1 MEVALS
7 YKTIS
12 NNQPILC
19 EIGESP
25 IWLASH
31 QSLFWVD
38 TESFHIHKYSLLT
51 QHHQRIKVPV
61 AVTAIAP
68 TQSLDWLAATKT
80 GLYRCDFS
88 FKDFEFI
95 LDPTEGI
102 EHIRINDAV
111 NCPNGNLWFGTMN
124 EQQLDQPDGCIYR
137 YQAKA
142 HTLSQ
147 LDDNYAVANG
157 IAFNAKL
164 KRAYISN
171 MFRGQ
176 VIELQMNSD
185 WSAVINKRVFIQFEE
200 QQGLP
205 DGLTTDNM
213 GNIHVCH
220 WDKGCISI
228 YNPLG
233 QRLDV
238 IDLPAQHATRCT
250 FGGENLNSL
259 FITTAWYGMTDQAKD
274 EQPLSG
280 STFVMPAPFLGK
292 VEHVFSG

>member
-1 MEVALS
+1 MS
-7 YKTIS
+7 YKTIPT
-12 NNQPILC
+12 NQPLLC

-38 TESFHIHKYSLLT
+38 TENFHIHKYSLPT
-51 QHHQRIKVPV
+51 QYHQKIKVPV

-68 TQSLDWLAATKT
+68 TQNSDWLVATKT
-80 GLYRCDFS
+80 GLYRCDFN
-88 FKDFEFI
+88 FKHFEFI

-102 EHIRINDAV
+102 EHIRLNDAV
-111 NCPNGNLWFGTMN
+111 NCPNGDLWFGTMN
-124 EQQLDQPDGCIYR
+124 EEQLNQPDGCIYR
-137 YQAKA
+137 YQAKT
-142 HTLSQ
+142 HNLSQ
-147 LDDNYAVANG
+147 LDESYAVANG
-157 IAFNAKL
+157 ITFNENL

-171 MFRGQ
+171 MFKGQ
-176 VIELQMNSD
+176 VIELQMNHD
-185 WSAVINKRVFIQFEE
+185 WSAVINKKVFIQLEE

-228 YNPLG
+228 YNPRG

-238 IDLPAQHATRCT
+238 IDLPVQHATRCT
-250 FGGENLNSL
+250 FGGENLNLL
-259 FITTAWYGMTDQAKD
+259 FITTAWYGMTDQARD

-280 STFVMPAPFLGK
+280 STFVIPAPFLGK
-292 VEHVFSG
+292 VEHFFSG